1 MRGTEP
7 IKILHVV
14 GGMNRGGTETW
25 LMGMLRHSER
35 TQFHFD
41 FLVHTDQPC
50 AYDEEIR
57 TLGSRI
63 IPCLHPEQP
72 WRYAQSFRQIL
83 HTYGPYA
90 VVHSH
95 VHHYSGFVMRLARQ
109 AGVPV
114 RIAHSHTTSPKQG
127 QKLIRRLYFELMEQ
141 QIRANATVGLAVSRQ
156 AAEALFGSAWTIDS
170 RWHVLYCGIDMAP
183 FRKAVDPVSVRAQ
196 LHIPPDAFVIGH
208 VGRFVEVK
216 NHSFLLDIAA
226 EIARREPL
234 MHLLLIGDGNL
245 RSQIE
250 QRVAEV
256 GLTNRVIFTGERSD
270 IAQLLRGAVDTFLMP
285 SLIEGLGL
293 ALIEAQ
299 AAGCPCVFSDV
310 IPDEARLVS
319 HLLHPL
325 ALSQPTSIWA
335 EKICAIKNSQHKNS
349 EINQATAYHM
359 IEQSPFNLR
368 VGIHELARLYST
380 TTRSA

>member
-270 IAQLLRGAVDTFLMP
+270 IAQLLRGAVDVLVLP
-285 SLIEGLGL
+285 SLYEGLPITG
-293 ALIEAQ
+293 IEAQ
-299 AAGCPCVFSDV
+299 AAGLPLFLSDV
-310 IPDEARLVS
+310 VTDELDEITLLVQRIS
-319 HLLHPL
+319 LSES
-325 ALSQPTSIWA
+325 ALTWA
-335 EKICAIKNSQHKNS
+335 ELILSKHHSMREVSQASAVAAMERSRFNVDTNIRQLNKIYA
-349 EINQATAYHM
+349 A
-359 IEQSPFNLR
+359 
-368 VGIHELARLYST
+368 
-380 TTRSA
+380 